1 MIINIIA
8 RIVGVCRV
16 SLGNTAIIAWIV
28 INKGTEARII
38 KAPIP
43 KIPDATKPIRSL
55 ALADVKVDGNCVTN
69 SKLNDMSNN
78 IIKVVTGTIIWDKS
92 CKKIDILKLIL
103 H

>member
-8 RIVGVCRV
+8 KIVGVCRV

-28 INKGTEARII
+28 INKGTEARMI

-55 ALADVKVDGNCVTN
+55 ALADVKVDGSCVTN
-69 SKLNDMSNN
+69 SKLNDMNNN

-92 CKKIDILKLIL
+92 CKNIIKLIL
-103 H
+103 